1 MCVHYQWTEICEIQN
16 KKNLTENKNDNFLS
30 NSYLKQTK

>member
-16 KKNLTENKNDNFLS
+16 KKNLTENKNDNFFIKLIS
-30 NSYLKQTK
+30 ETN